1 MKNYHE
7 EITYL
12 SEDFFNQLGFKELEE
27 IFQIPLIGL
36 ENAEIEENLEKIRI
50 EWNEL
55 TWTEV
60 MQIIGDY
67 SIQ

>member
-36 ENAEIEENLEKIRI
+36 ENNEIEENLEKIRI

-55 TWTEV
+55 NWNEV
-60 MQIIGDY
+60 MQIIGEY

>member
-55 TWTEV
+55 SWTEV

>member
-36 ENAEIEENLEKIRI
+36 ENDEIEKNLEQIRI

-55 TWTEV
+55 NWNEV
-60 MQIIGDY
+60 MQIISDY

>member
-36 ENAEIEENLEKIRI
+36 DNEDIEKNLDLIRV

-55 TWTEV
+55 NWTEV
-60 MQIIGDY
+60 MQIISDY

>member
-55 TWTEV
+55 NWNEV

-67 SIQ
+67 SI